1 VKTALTSETFRMS
14 SEQLQYYD
22 NPPPTFK
29 TEPADPQEASGDRDV
44 PNNRW
49 PMPISMSNQQ
59 SHNPS
64 SYERHPSHTEYQTS
78 SENFERTQ
86 NQPES
91 YDRGPAENN
100 NHPESENSKET
111 EDHGRDRI
119 ILPRV
124 GQKRSA
130 EESENVSTP
139 PPKTTAQDFPSPS
152 QAASQRKD
160 DDSPPQ
166 DEGNKKRRGNLPKT
180 ATNLLKGWLFHH
192 IFHPYPTEEEKGIL
206 SVQTGLSLNQI
217 SNWFINARRRI
228 LQPMIESART
238 KQIETGENPMP
249 NMGKPSKQQQQKGF
263 SKTETPSPPHTQ
275 EPSMNSMISMSSMN
289 RPSSSSFPLHHAING
304 PYHGGHMHP
313 YMDSQMS
320 GHGMMVSPMSS
331 MSGLPPNMGSHS
343 HSHSHNGMPGM
354 PGHSLPGHSLPMM
367 PSSISMPPYYA
378 SNPGSYS
385 LPPSPYNPRMM
396 SVPGHEHLGHMGTV
410 STHGSLPLTEL
421 PSHMQQTLQKVGYN
435 MSNSGNHNNGH
446 NDHSQ

>member
-1 VKTALTSETFRMS
+1 
-14 SEQLQYYD
+14 
-22 NPPPTFK
+22 
-29 TEPADPQEASGDRDV
+29 
-44 PNNRW
+44 
-49 PMPISMSNQQ
+49 MPISMNNQQ

-64 SYERHPSHTEYQTS
+64 PYDRHSSHTEYQNS
-78 SENFERTQ
+78 SDNFDRTQ
-86 NQPES
+86 NQSEP
-91 YDRGPAENN
+91 YDRALSAENN
-100 NHPESENSKET
+100 NHPDPEGLKET

-119 ILPRV
+119 TLPRV
-124 GQKRSA
+124 GQKRSV
-130 EESENVSTP
+130 EETMDKISTP

-152 QAASQRKD
+152 QAPSQRKD

-249 NMGKPSKQQQQKGF
+249 NMGKPSKQQQQQKGGF
-263 SKTETPSPPHTQ
+263 SKTDTPSPPHTQ

-304 PYHGGHMHP
+304 PYHGHMHP

-331 MSGLPPNMGSHS
+331 MGGLPPNMGSHS
-343 HSHSHNGMPGM
+343 HSHNGMPGM
-354 PGHSLPGHSLPMM
+354 SAHGLPMM
-367 PSSISMPPYYA
+367 PSSITMPPYYA
-378 SNPGSYS
+378 SNPGSYN

-435 MSNSGNHNNGH
+435 MSNPGNNHNNGQ